1 MVFLYVYLF
10 DPLDISRLLSQA
22 AGGRVTAS
30 HAPNQGTSVLA
41 STSLAV
47 YSKHN
52 FSLPYPN
59 SVSKKNR
66 YPRGPT
72 VSNKDG
78 DTVAPLSQIGME
90 TPLPDKE
97 CVVGITG
104 RMLLRLE
111 QRVKVPEAALHVVVR
126 RHLCERIGTDSNG

>member
-59 SVSKKNR
+59 SVS
-66 YPRGPT
+66 PRGPT

-90 TPLPDKE
+90 TPLPDEE

-104 RMLLRLE
+104 RVLLRLE